1 MVFGTLDVLRA
12 ADYVLVFEAS
22 KIHAPS
28 PQPARAL
35 QLWVVLQ
42 FVGAAVFSPVLPK
55 VQVCCEGN
63 SAKSAEVLFR
73 LDPSSLGV
81 SRIASASDLSAA
93 HTNQSL
99 HRVFSRLLCNLPERS
114 PVNGRAYVWHLLLFL
129 VSDGLQVIVEALF
142 RNSACRQCSVQ
153 LLAMNLNEVF
163 AQTCTLTAAS
173 KDARSCFHAAEMLVP
188 AAIGHSPDV
197 LVTRP
202 RLARLCV

>member
-1 MVFGTLDVLRA
+1 MVLDTFDVLRA
-12 ADYVLVFEAS
+12 TNDVLVFESS
-22 KIHAPS
+22 KTHTAP
-28 PQPARAL
+28 PQPAAAL
-35 QLWVVLQ
+35 KLWMVVEFL
-42 FVGAAVFSPVLPK
+42 GAAVLFPVPTK
-55 VQVCCEGN
+55 VPVCCERN
-63 SAKSAEVLFR
+63 AAKSAEILFR
-73 LDPSSLGV
+73 LYPTSLCMNRVASS
-81 SRIASASDLSAA
+81 SDLSAA

-129 VSDGLQVIVEALF
+129 VSDGFQVIIEALF

-163 AQTCTLTAAS
+163 AQTCAVTAAS
-173 KDARSCFHAAEMLVP
+173 KDARSCFHAAEMPVP
-188 AAIGHSPDV
+188 SAIGHSPNV